1 MAKVKLFKAQKQT
14 KRFRK
19 NQKVWVTADFG
30 NHAYIRFKWR
40 GSGRYVNGVI
50 DKWNWTSEGGWN
62 KVIGADG
69 FKDIEVDD
77 EFAKR
82 IGVNAL

>member
-1 MAKVKLFKAQKQT
+1 MLIKMFKAQKQT

-19 NQKVWVTADFG
+19 NQKVWVVLDCA

-50 DKWNWTSEGGWN
+50 DKWNSTQKANWNTAIGEGG
-62 KVIGADG
+62 
-69 FKDIEVDD
+69 FKEIEISDD
-77 EFAKR
+77 FGNR
-82 IGVNAL
+82 LLNAL